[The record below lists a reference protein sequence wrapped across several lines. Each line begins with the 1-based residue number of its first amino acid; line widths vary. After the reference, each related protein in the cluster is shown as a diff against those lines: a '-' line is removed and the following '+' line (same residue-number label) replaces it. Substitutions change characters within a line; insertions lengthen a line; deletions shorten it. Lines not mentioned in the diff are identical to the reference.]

1 MPKQLVIELDP
12 KDSLDAKLLLDYI
25 AAGDQ
30 QQWLK
35 RCLLVGYLVVSGEL
49 QLVDEDE
56 NKGGAETTAEGK
68 PRKGVGDKLFGIKPR
83 SGS

>member
-12 KDSLDAKLLLDYI
+12 QDGLDAKLLLDYI

-49 QLVDEDE
+49 QVVEEDQAGE
-56 NKGGAETTAEGK
+56 QASTESSQEGK
-68 PRKGVGDKLFGIKPR
+68 PRKGVGAGLFGIKR
-83 SGS
+83 